1 MARKPR
7 LWQHNIVFEL
17 TLRIE
22 NRMFMLNPN
31 PEIRNIIGAVLARA
45 VKLYPV
51 QIHSF
56 DTNINHFH
64 CLFSAAPRQLHN
76 ISQFLQY
83 LNGQLAKQINLYYG
97 RSGRVWSTR
106 AKVIPVVDDDA
117 VLQRLAYC
125 ACNVVKDNLVEKV
138 SHWPGFS
145 TYEQLAYGKRQTF
158 SYLDRTAWWQAG
170 GPRRGIPKQ
179 KYMRQVTLEISPLP
193 GWEDMKPHDRQS
205 KFRRLVKNM
214 EHHYREIREHEGH
227 RVRGRYGLIEIDPF
241 DRPDKEKEKTPIPKC
256 HASTK
261 AKRHEYI
268 EEVLKPFWEAYG
280 TASALYLE
288 GLIDTEFPA
297 GSIPPP
303 ITTIYAKSRL
313 RAV

>member
-7 LWQHNIVFEL
+7 LWDENIVLEM
-17 TLRIE
+17 TLRVD
-22 NRMFMLNPN
+22 NRMFLLNPN
-31 PEIRNIIGAVLARA
+31 PEIENIIGSVLARA
-45 VKLYPV
+45 VKRYPV
-51 QIHSF
+51 RIHSF

-64 CLFSAAPRQLHN
+64 CLFSAAPGQVHN
-76 ISQFLQY
+76 ISPFLQY
-83 LNGQLAKQINLYYG
+83 LNGQLAKQLNIYYE
-97 RSGRVWSTR
+97 REGRVWSSR
-106 AKVIPVVDDDA
+106 ARVIPVVDDDA

-138 SHWPGFS
+138 SQWPGFS
-145 TYEQLAYGKRQTF
+145 TYQQLAYGKRQTF
-158 SYLDRTAWWQAG
+158 CYLDRTAWHKA
-170 GPRRGIPKQ
+170 GIPKQ

-205 KFRRLVKNM
+205 KCRRLIKDM
-214 EHHYREIREHEGH
+214 EHHYREIREQEGH
-227 RVRGRYGLIEIDPF
+227 RVRGKDGLMEIDPF

-261 AKRHEYI
+261 EKRDEYI

-280 TASALYLE
+280 TASALYLD
-288 GLIDTEFPA
+288 GLIDTEFPP